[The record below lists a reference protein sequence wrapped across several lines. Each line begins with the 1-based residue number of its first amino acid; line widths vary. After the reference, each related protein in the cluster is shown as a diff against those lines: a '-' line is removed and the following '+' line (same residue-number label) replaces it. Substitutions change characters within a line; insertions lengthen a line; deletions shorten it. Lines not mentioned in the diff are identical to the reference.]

1 MYLGCGERDAGAAP
15 VSMETRA
22 GGDDVSEVF
31 DCASVDSGGE
41 SLRFLWGDVMK
52 VKKAL
57 FPCGNKALK
66 IGRKVACA
74 PRVS

>member
-1 MYLGCGERDAGAAP
+1 MYLGCGERDASVRP
-15 VSMETRA
+15 VSAETRA
-22 GGDDVSEVF
+22 GGEDVSEVF
-31 DCASVDSGGE
+31 DSVSVDSGGE

-66 IGRKVACA
+66 VGRKVACA
-74 PRVS
+74 PGES